1 MIHTAS
7 THDLLKCMP
16 LAFATGHLV
25 DWMSPAT
32 EANAYVAYARLETG
46 VEELTKTVVTCAICC
61 MQ

>member
-1 MIHTAS
+1 
-7 THDLLKCMP
+7 MP